1 MERRASTWIIQN
13 AQNLLKQQQSP
24 LDDSSK
30 KSSSSKTGSSCFS
43 KQMEVKILDDN
54 SELVRSDT

>member
-1 MERRASTWIIQN
+1 MERRASMWIIQN
-13 AQNLLKQQQSP
+13 AQNLQKQKQSP

>member
-1 MERRASTWIIQN
+1 MDRRATMWIIEN
-13 AQNLLKQQQSP
+13 AQNLQKQQQSP
-24 LDDSSK
+24 IEDISK
-30 KSSSSKTGSSCFS
+30 KSSSSKRESSSFS